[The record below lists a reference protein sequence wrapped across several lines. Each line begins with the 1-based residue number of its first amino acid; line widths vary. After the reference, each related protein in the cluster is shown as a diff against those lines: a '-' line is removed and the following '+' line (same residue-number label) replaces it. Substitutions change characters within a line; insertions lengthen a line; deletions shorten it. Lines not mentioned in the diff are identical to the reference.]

1 MHSGRW
7 EWLVWVSLP
16 KDEGG
21 CLAGPRE
28 GQAGAARGLSWSH
41 GHAFC
46 GLWDIQVKTQE
57 GAVPGKGRLRERCE
71 SFAHSRHAL

>member
-28 GQAGAARGLSWSH
+28 GQAGSS
-41 GHAFC
+41 
-46 GLWDIQVKTQE
+46 Q
-57 GAVPGKGRLRERCE
+57 GAVLVTWACILWPVGHPSEDPGGGCTWER
-71 SFAHSRHAL
+71 